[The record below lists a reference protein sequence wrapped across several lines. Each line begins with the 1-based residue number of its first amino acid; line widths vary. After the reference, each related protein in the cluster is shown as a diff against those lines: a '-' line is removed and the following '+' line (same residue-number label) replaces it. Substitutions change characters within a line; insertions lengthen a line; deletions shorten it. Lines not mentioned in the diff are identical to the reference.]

1 MAGFRCSRP
10 TSGRV
15 FDGINGP
22 VDWRVNRNCGAESTI
37 EGLMSLIAVA
47 DEPLAVEM
55 LHAKPVSRISYRLCK
70 PRTASA

>member
-1 MAGFRCSRP
+1 MAGVQMYDL

-22 VDWRVNRNCGAESTI
+22 VAWRVNRNSGAELTI

-55 LHAKPVSRISYRLCK
+55 LHAHRSAGSVTACWK